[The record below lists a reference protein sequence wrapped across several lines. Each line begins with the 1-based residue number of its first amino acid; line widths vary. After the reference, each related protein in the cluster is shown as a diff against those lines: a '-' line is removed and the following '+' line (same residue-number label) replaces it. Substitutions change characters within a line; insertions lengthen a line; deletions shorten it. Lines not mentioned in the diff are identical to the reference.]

1 MTSPVARSA
10 IIVGAGIGGLACAIA
25 LRRAGLSVRVLE
37 QAEALEEVGAGL
49 QLTPNATRVLRDLD
63 LLPALEA
70 VAIAPDALEVRDGR
84 SDSVI
89 AHCPYDAATARFGA
103 PFLVVHRA
111 DLHRVLS
118 EAARVAGAEI
128 LLGARLEGVEAG
140 DNQAS
145 AVANRAGD
153 PVPLEADLL
162 VGADGIRSVV
172 RPQIGLSAVPVFAQ
186 RVAYRATV
194 PVEQGRAP
202 NVVQLFLG
210 AEAHLVTYP
219 VRSGRA
225 INVVAVVQESRPVT
239 RWSEEGDA
247 SRVHAAFAE
256 WAEPVRRLLAAAPAF
271 QCWGLYDL
279 DPLPRWGSGRVTL
292 LGDAAHAM
300 LPFLA
305 QGAAQA
311 IEDAASLA
319 GELNRASSVTAALRA
334 YETAR
339 QPRTARIQ
347 RDARTNGTVY
357 HLSGPAKFAR
367 DALLRITADRL
378 IDHYGWIYGA

>member
-10 IIVGAGIGGLACAIA
+10 IIVGAGIGGLTCAIA

-37 QAEALEEVGAGL
+37 QAEVLEEVGAGL

-89 AHCPYDAATARFGA
+89 AHCAYDAATARFGA

-118 EAARVAGAEI
+118 EAARAAGAEI

-140 DNQAS
+140 DSQVS

-271 QCWGLYDL
+271 RCWGLYDL

-311 IEDAASLA
+311 IEDAAALA
-319 GELNRASSVTAALRA
+319 AELHRASSVAAALRA